1 MIDIASLVARQE
13 WRRPRRG
20 GRLRDDLVRWTA
32 SEAADIGVTALG
44 AMSTPGRALLSSDVT
59 TAAQSLAAL
68 LPSPVDHVLL
78 QGDLTAIAPGPL
90 DGDVAREIG
99 LMAEVESSGGAT
111 VFRFTEA
118 SIRRA
123 LDAGRSA
130 IDLHA
135 FLEHHSR
142 TPVPQPLTYL
152 IDDGARRHGQVRVG
166 AASAYIRSDDPR
178 LLDEVLVDKR
188 ISALRV
194 RRLAPTV
201 IATEA
206 TPDVVLSRLRQMGL
220 APAAESTDG
229 TVLVRRRDSRRTG
242 PRQRPPRLLAD
253 PPPPPPSVAAAA
265 VRALRAGERGAELR
279 DPLQGPADER
289 RAPQDSRHGNPRT
302 PSGRGGKQALSV
314 VGLRQQ

>member
-1 MIDIASLVARQE
+1 
-13 WRRPRRG
+13 
-20 GRLRDDLVRWTA
+20 
-32 SEAADIGVTALG
+32 
-44 AMSTPGRALLSSDVT
+44 
-59 TAAQSLAAL
+59 
-68 LPSPVDHVLL
+68 VDHVLL

-99 LMAEVESSGGAT
+99 LMADVESSGGAT
-111 VFRFTEA
+111 VFRFTDA

-135 FLEHHSR
+135 FLEQHSR
-142 TPVPQPLTYL
+142 TAVPQPLTYL

-178 LLDEVLVDKR
+178 LLDEVLVDQR
-188 ISALRV
+188 ITALRV

-206 TPDVVLSRLRQMGL
+206 ASDVVLSRLRQMGL

-253 PPPPPPSVAAAA
+253 PPPPPPNVAAAA

-279 DPLQGPADER
+279 DPLQGPTTNAALPKTAVTETLTLLRDAATNQRSVWLGYVSTDGVTVER
-289 RAPQDSRHGNPRT
+289 VVDPVEI
-302 PSGRGGKQALSV
+302 RGGWLTAYDHRVEQVRTFAVHRITGVALLDASP
-314 VGLRQQ
+314 